1 VVSNLQQHHIS
12 NSKKGR
18 FERSGLFYHSPINPM
33 HPKQPGSDYLCTM
46 SDVIV
51 NKVAQSGLITL
62 NLEDY
67 FPQGEMVTFDL
78 KDYLFMG
85 LILKEKDFREAL
97 KALDWSQYSGKKVAS
112 TCTADAIIPLW
123 AYMLVTTYLQ
133 PVANA
138 VYVGTAE
145 EMHKHLFLK
154 NIAAIDATTFTDK
167 RIVVKGCGD
176 IPVGAFAYAE
186 LTRHLLPYVKSIMY
200 GEPCSTVP
208 VYKKSAGPLSP
219 P

>member
-1 VVSNLQQHHIS
+1 
-12 NSKKGR
+12 
-18 FERSGLFYHSPINPM
+18 
-33 HPKQPGSDYLCTM
+33 M

-62 NLEDY
+62 NLEHY
-67 FPQGEMVTFDL
+67 LPQGETVSFDL

-97 KALDWSQYSGKKVAS
+97 KNLDWQPYKDKYVAI

-133 PVANA
+133 PLAKDI
-138 VYVGTAE
+138 YVGTTE
-145 EMHKHLFLK
+145 EMQKHLYLK
-154 NIAAIDATTFTDK
+154 SIAAINATEYTDK

-176 IPVGAFAYAE
+176 ISIGAFAYAE
-186 LTRHLLPYVKSIMY
+186 LTKHLLPQVKSIMY

-208 VYKKSAGPLSP
+208 VFKKLPLSP
-219 P
+219 